1 MALKYFLLMFYN
13 KIYPKFPLKFDYLS
27 ELQKALQN
35 CGTILDVGCGSN
47 SPIRNLSSNRYCVGI
62 DIFEPWLNESEVEKI
77 HDKYYKLDVLKLDSK
92 FKEKSFDSVI
102 ALDLLEHLTKEQGS
116 ELLEKMEKIA
126 RMRIII
132 FTTNGYN
139 PQHESDNN
147 PWNVHKSGW
156 TIKEMKHR
164 GYDVIGING
173 WKYIKGE
180 YGLLKF
186 RPKFFWFFIAQI
198 TQLFVRNRPKKAFQI
213 LCVKEK
219 R

>member
-1 MALKYFLLMFYN
+1 MALKYYLIMFYN
-13 KIYPKFPLKFDYLS
+13 KLYPKFPLKFDYLS
-27 ELQKALQN
+27 ELQKSLLN
-35 CGTILDVGCGSN
+35 CSTILDVGCGSN
-47 SPIRNLSSNRYCVGI
+47 SPIKNLSTNHYSVGV
-62 DIFEPWLNESEVEKI
+62 DIFEPWLNKSEVEKI

-92 FKEKSFDSVI
+92 FKEKSFDCVI
-102 ALDLLEHLTKEQGS
+102 ALDLIEHLTKEQGY

-126 RMRIII
+126 KKRIVI

-156 TIKEMKHR
+156 TIKEIEQQ
-164 GYDVIGING
+164 GYNVIGING

-186 RPKFFWFFIAQI
+186 RPKFFWFLIAHL
-198 TQLFVRNRPKKAFQI
+198 TQLFCAGQ
-213 LCVKEK
+213 VKIARHK
-219 R
+219 PTR